1 MTGII
6 LAGGESR
13 RMGTDKAFLDIGG
26 KLMIEQVLEVM
37 SGLFPQCIIVTNTP
51 DQYRSYGIELVG
63 DVFDLRGSLNGIY
76 SGLLRSKSEYNFVVA
91 CDMPF
96 LNPRLIAYMGE
107 VAEGH
112 DVVVPRY
119 QGYLEP
125 LHAVYRRR
133 LLPAIEAQ
141 IRKRDPRIRNM
152 FPHIDVRYLTEEEI
166 DRFDPERRS
175 FKNLNTPKEYK
186 EAVCSDWECR
196 NSSLS

>member
-26 KLMIEQVLEVM
+26 KSMIEQVLGVM
-37 SGLFPQCIIVTNTP
+37 SGLFEHCIIVTNTP
-51 DQYRSYGIELVG
+51 DRYRSHGVTLVG
-63 DVFDLRGSLNGIY
+63 DVFEMRGSLNGIY
-76 SGLLRSKSEYNFVVA
+76 SGLLRSQSEYNFVVA

-96 LNPRLIAYMGE
+96 LNPRLIAYMRE
-107 VAEGH
+107 VAQGH

-125 LHAVYRRR
+125 LHAFYRRR
-133 LLPAIEAQ
+133 LLPVIEDQ
-141 IRKRDPRIRNM
+141 IRQGDARILNLYE
-152 FPHIDVRYLTEEEI
+152 HVDVRYLTEEEI

-175 FKNLNTPKEYK
+175 FKNVNTPQEYK